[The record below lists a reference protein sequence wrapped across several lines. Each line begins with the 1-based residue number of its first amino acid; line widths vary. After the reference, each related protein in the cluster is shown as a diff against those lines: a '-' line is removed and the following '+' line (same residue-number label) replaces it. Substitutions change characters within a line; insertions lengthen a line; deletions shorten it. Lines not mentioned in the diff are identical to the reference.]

1 MSTTAPAAHPTA
13 PVPPV
18 PVPAAPGRR
27 DVLRRSWSLARAEV
41 VLLRRNR
48 TLLFSATLLP
58 LGLVALLAT
67 TGGERLRT
75 ADGAAA
81 VVSLLTGTLL
91 LLVVF
96 YTVLS
101 TAVARREDGV
111 LQRLRT
117 GECSDGE
124 VLAALCAPPL
134 VLAAAQGV
142 LLTALA
148 AAVLGLPLPGA
159 PLLALA
165 GLLLGAVLFCLVG
178 LVTAAATRTVE
189 SAQLT
194 SLPVLAV
201 CLLGAGLVV
210 PLDSLPPA
218 AAAVAELTPLAAVL
232 ELVRAGW
239 AGAVDGKEAVGQLL
253 TCGAWTVLGAFAVT
267 RWFRWSPRP

>member
-1 MSTTAPAAHPTA
+1 MSTTAPARATTRNG
-13 PVPPV
+13 
-18 PVPAAPGRR
+18 GRTR
-27 DVLRRSWSLARAEV
+27 DALRRSWSLTRAEV

-48 TLLFSATLLP
+48 TLLFSATVLP
-58 LGLVALLAT
+58 LGLVAMLAA

-75 ADGAAA
+75 PDGAAA

-101 TAVARREDGV
+101 AAVARREDGV

-124 VLAALCAPPL
+124 LLAALCAPPL
-134 VLAAAQGV
+134 ALAAAQGV
-142 LLTALA
+142 VLTVLGALA
-148 AAVLGLPLPGA
+148 LGIPLPGA

-165 GLLLGAVLFCLVG
+165 GLLLGAVVFCLVG
-178 LVTAAATRTVE
+178 LLTAAFTRTVE

-194 SLPVLAV
+194 SLPVLGV

-210 PLDSLPPA
+210 PLGDLPPA
-218 AAAVAELTPLAAVL
+218 VAAAGALTPLAPVL

-239 AGAVDGKEAVGQLL
+239 APSADPGDVLRQLL
-253 TCGAWTVLGAFAVT
+253 TCCAWTALGAALLT